1 MKTRDGKGGS
11 GSEGCGTARGAPCR
25 PRERKGAISRRPRER
40 KGAISRLPRERK
52 GAISRLPRERMGA
65 ISRRPRE
72 RKGAISRRPRE
83 RKDAISRR
91 PRERKDAIS
100 LRSRVSTAVATMAVT
115 EASRVRCAGRG
126 RRRRRACGLVLLLR
140 NISNNPRHCGPGKCA
155 IAPLQ
160 RRAVSPRVRSGCLLL
175 LRGFHG
181 LARAIAVIALVMT
194 VIAGLLRYCGVYC
207 GRCGGTS
214 ACTSTS
220 SRTW

>member
-11 GSEGCGTARGAPCR
+11 GSEGCGTARGAP
-25 PRERKGAISRRPRER
+25 G
-40 KGAISRLPRERK
+40 
-52 GAISRLPRERMGA
+52 
-65 ISRRPRE
+65 RPRE

-140 NISNNPRHCGPGKCA
+140 NISNNPRHCGPGKCCYYA
-155 IAPLQ
+155 MAAKSSVAAGPE
-160 RRAVSPRVRSGCLLL
+160 RV
-175 LRGFHG
+175 H
-181 LARAIAVIALVMT
+181 AVIARFSQPCASHCGYCAVMT
-194 VIAGLLRYCGVYC
+194 GIAGLLRCCGVYC